1 MVGIDMYLQAKAMQL
16 CTPNIPNSINELFLL
31 LALRLKVMFYDEE
44 PNPDN
49 PVPVEIQIDP
59 LDLLGGELRIIFWH
73 RMWFRERL
81 IYSLPSPRRV
91 VVGSVMVVA
100 KPVLLIHQNFT
111 PIVKTIKVKIYNPDE
126 LIITCI
132 IFKQQ

>member
-1 MVGIDMYLQAKAMQL
+1 
-16 CTPNIPNSINELFLL
+16 
-31 LALRLKVMFYDEE
+31 MFYDEE